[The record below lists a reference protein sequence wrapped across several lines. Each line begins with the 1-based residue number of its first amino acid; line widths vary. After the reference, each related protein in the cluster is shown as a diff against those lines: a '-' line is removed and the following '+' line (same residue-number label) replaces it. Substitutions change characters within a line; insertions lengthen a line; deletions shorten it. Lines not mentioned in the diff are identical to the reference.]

1 MQHVLIA
8 GASRGLGL
16 GLVQAFLAQGDRVHA
31 IVRSAGNAALAELA
45 ARHPGQLQV
54 QVCDLAGERAAV
66 EIADALGDARLDV
79 ALFNAG
85 ISGPAHQD
93 ERQATR
99 DELAELFLVNAIAPL
114 RLAKALAPRVERDGV
129 LAFMSSQMGSVELAL
144 SASMPLYGASKA
156 ALNSLLQ
163 SWSHSAEPPSAT
175 LLALHPGWVKTDMG
189 GAGAPLSVE
198 QSVAGLVTTIAA
210 HRGAGG
216 CHFVDYQHQTL
227 PW

>member
-16 GLVQAFLAQGDRVHA
+16 GLVQAFLALGDRVHA
-31 IVRSAGNAALAELA
+31 IVRSAGNAALTELA
-45 ARHPGQLQV
+45 ARHPGQLRV

-114 RLAKALAPRVERDGV
+114 RLAKALAQRVERDGV

-163 SWSHSAEPPSAT
+163 SWSHSAEPPAT

-216 CHFVDYQHQTL
+216 CHFVDYQHQPL

>member
-16 GLVQAFLAQGDRVHA
+16 GLVQAFLARGDRVHA
-31 IVRSAGNAALAELA
+31 IVRSAGNAALTELA
-45 ARHPGQLQV
+45 ARHPDQLQV
-54 QVCDLAGERAAV
+54 QVCDLAGERAAA

-114 RLAKALAPRVERDGV
+114 RLAKALAPRLARDGV

-163 SWSHSAEPPSAT
+163 SWSHSAEPPAT

-216 CHFVDYQHQTL
+216 CHFVDYQHQIL